1 MITFNVYALPK
12 IVGNHPPFVAA
23 LIIPTVFEPDGFS
36 QNTMANVTSGD
47 YQKYYEEMYRK

>member
-23 LIIPTVFEPDGFS
+23 LIIPTVLEPDGFS
-36 QNTMANVTSGD
+36 QNTIQNVTICIAT
-47 YQKYYEEMYRK
+47 